1 MGNAAITYLKDKMLK
16 GCNTSGKKL
25 YAMFECANLE

>member
-1 MGNAAITYLKDKMLK
+1 MGNVDVTFLEDKILK

-25 YAMFECANLE
+25 YAMFV